1 MLNKLSVAYNNRS
14 ISLESVSTLAI
25 LGDNGVGKT
34 SLLERIA
41 LVNKSNLD
49 IILNY
54 KGAVYYEK
62 FKVTIDNQEVEC
74 SQIKAERLYNLVV
87 SEYSYSCLGNLKYNV
102 MIVYPSA
109 LTVHIHPSDH
119 DIKFSEFVKPFI
131 DGIIIHTANDF
142 IYEKNN
148 TITFLDNLGKGVSS
162 LVKLLHMIYINRPDI
177 LLIDDIETLGLH
189 PKRLTSFFEW
199 IKQRIQEGYLKAM
212 LFTTNS
218 DSYTYLAEVDE
229 SSKFLLLSQE
239 DYMIMNRQEVLDR
252 LDYED
257 LRYTALKLVKKD
269 ES

>member
-1 MLNKLSVAYNNRS
+1 MLNKLSIAYDNNS
-14 ISLESVSTLAI
+14 ISLENITTVAI

-54 KGAVYYEK
+54 KGGVYYGR
-62 FKVTIDNQEVEC
+62 FKVNIDNGEVEC
-74 SQIKAERLYNLVV
+74 NQIKAERLYNL
-87 SEYSYSCLGNLKYNV
+87 YSDYLYSCVGNIKYNV
-102 MIVYPSA
+102 MIIYPSA
-109 LTVHIHPSDH
+109 LTVHVHPSDY

-131 DGIIIHTANDF
+131 DGTIIRTANDF

-148 TITFLDNLGKGVSS
+148 TITFLDNLGKGVSN
-162 LVKLLHMIYINRPDI
+162 LVKLLHMIYTNRPDI
-177 LLIDDIETLGLH
+177 VLIDDIETLGLH

-199 IKQRIQEGYLKAM
+199 IKQRIEEGYLKAM

-218 DSYTYLAEVDE
+218 DSYTYLAEADE
-229 SSKFLLLSQE
+229 SSKFLLLSQGGH
-239 DYMIMNRQEVLDR
+239 MVMNRQEVLDR

>member
-1 MLNKLSVAYNNRS
+1 
-14 ISLESVSTLAI
+14 
-25 LGDNGVGKT
+25 
-34 SLLERIA
+34 
-41 LVNKSNLD
+41 
-49 IILNY
+49 
-54 KGAVYYEK
+54 
-62 FKVTIDNQEVEC
+62 
-74 SQIKAERLYNLVV
+74 
-87 SEYSYSCLGNLKYNV
+87 
-102 MIVYPSA
+102 
-109 LTVHIHPSDH
+109 
-119 DIKFSEFVKPFI
+119 
-131 DGIIIHTANDF
+131 
-142 IYEKNN
+142 
-148 TITFLDNLGKGVSS
+148 
-162 LVKLLHMIYINRPDI
+162 MIYINRPDI

-218 DSYTYLAEVDE
+218 DSYTYLADVDE